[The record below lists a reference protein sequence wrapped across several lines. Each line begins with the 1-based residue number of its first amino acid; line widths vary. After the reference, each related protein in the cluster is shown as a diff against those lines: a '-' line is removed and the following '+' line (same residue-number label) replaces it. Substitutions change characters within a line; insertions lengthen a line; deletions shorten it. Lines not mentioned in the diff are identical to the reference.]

1 MNQGQVSNQEPAKEA
16 TKVVARNVTMYPEQ
30 WQAVDGVDS
39 QFDFRNTSISL
50 RFIVDRYTKMVK
62 GDLSILRATLWQ
74 AAKDN
79 GYATVNELLA
89 DLI

>member
-1 MNQGQVSNQEPAKEA
+1 MNQVQVSNQEPAKEA
-16 TKVVARNVTMYPEQ
+16 TKAVARNVSMYPEQ